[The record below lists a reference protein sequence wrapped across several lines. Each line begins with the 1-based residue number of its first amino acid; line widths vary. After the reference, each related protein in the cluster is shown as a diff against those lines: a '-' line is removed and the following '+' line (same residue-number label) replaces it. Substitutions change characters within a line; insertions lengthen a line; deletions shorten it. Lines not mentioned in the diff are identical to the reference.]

1 MRVHELAK
9 ELAISSKELIAKLHD
24 LGIEVKNHM
33 SSIDSDVAERF
44 RGNAAPGIKP
54 EAAPL
59 ATAAKEP
66 ATPDP
71 QPAPAAKKSAAP
83 KPAPDPKPAPAAK
96 KPAAPKPAPRPA
108 PSPQVVIPTDIAPL
122 NGGHEEG
129 VSVEGKT
136 VHTRGPIIVK
146 DLALALKLRPN
157 QLITEL
163 MNMNILASINE
174 RLDIKITTAICEK
187 HGFTLEYHRRVVD
200 HDAPSTKKL
209 VEQTEDDDRP
219 EDLQPRPPVVAFLG
233 HVDHGKTS
241 LLDKIRD
248 TAVAT
253 GEAGGITQHIGAS
266 TLELPGTQITF
277 LDTPGHEAFTAM
289 RARGANLTD
298 IAVIV
303 VAADD
308 GIMPQTREAIQHAQ
322 AAEVAIVIAIN
333 KMDLPA
339 ADPDK
344 VRQQLQQMN
353 LAPEEWGGETIC
365 CEVSAMT
372 GDGIDHLLEMLA
384 LQAEVLELKANPSRR
399 GQGYVIEA
407 QLEKGMGPTVNMLV
421 TGGTLAVGDAIYC
434 APFWGRAKALIN
446 DKGIKVKSV
455 GPSIPVRVLGLCGV
469 PEPGTVFQV
478 YENERAAKST
488 AEREQ
493 EQRKRD
499 SLTGPARGSS
509 AEDLFQNLKE
519 GEKVSLKVVLKSD
532 VQGTLEAIEQALTDI
547 KSDKIT
553 LNIILTGTG
562 NITNNDV
569 MLASASGALIIG
581 FNVGIE
587 AEVNKVAKQ
596 HDVTINLH
604 SVIYELIDEVRR
616 LMLGLL
622 SPLIQEH
629 VTGAAEI
636 KQVFQISKGSRIAG
650 CMVTSGTIGTGKRTR
665 IRHNGEIIF
674 TGGLASL
681 RRFQDEAREV
691 REGQEC
697 GIRLE
702 NFSSYAEGDTIEF
715 FDVSEVAQTL

>member
-9 ELAISSKELIAKLHD
+9 ELAISSKELIVRLHD
-24 LGIEVKNHM
+24 LGIDVKNHM
-33 SSIDSDVAERF
+33 TSVDSDVAERIK
-44 RGNAAPGIKP
+44 GNAPPVIEP
-54 EAAPL
+54 EA
-59 ATAAKEP
+59 
-66 ATPDP
+66 TP
-71 QPAPAAKKSAAP
+71 PAAASKGP
-83 KPAPDPKPAPAAK
+83 ETPDPKPAPVAKKPAAK
-96 KPAAPKPAPRPA
+96 KPATPQPAPKPAP
-108 PSPQVVIPTDIAPL
+108 SPEVVIPADVAPL
-122 NGGHEEG
+122 NGGREEG

-136 VHTRGPIIVK
+136 VHARGPIIVK

-163 MNMNILASINE
+163 MNMNVLASISE

-209 VEQTEDDDRP
+209 VEQKEDDDQP

-241 LLDKIRD
+241 LLDKIRA
-248 TAVAT
+248 TTVAS

-322 AAEVAIVIAIN
+322 AAKVSMLIAIN
-333 KMDLPA
+333 KTDLPA
-339 ADPDK
+339 ADPEK

-399 GQGYVIEA
+399 GQGFVIEA

-446 DKGIKVKSV
+446 DKGLKVKSV

-469 PEPGTVFQV
+469 PEPGTAFQV
-478 YENERAAKST
+478 YENERAAKLT

-493 EQRKRD
+493 KQRKQD
-499 SLTGPARGSS
+499 SLTGPVRGSS

-519 GEKVSLKVVLKSD
+519 GEKASLKVVLKSD

-547 KSDKIT
+547 KSDKVT
-553 LNIILTGTG
+553 LSIILAGVG

-581 FNVGIE
+581 FNVGVE
-587 AEVNKVAKQ
+587 AGVNKIAKQ

-622 SPLIQEH
+622 SPLIQEN

-665 IRHNGEIIF
+665 IRRNGEIIF
-674 TGGLASL
+674 SGGLASL

-702 NFSSYAEGDTIEF
+702 NFSGYAEGDTIEF